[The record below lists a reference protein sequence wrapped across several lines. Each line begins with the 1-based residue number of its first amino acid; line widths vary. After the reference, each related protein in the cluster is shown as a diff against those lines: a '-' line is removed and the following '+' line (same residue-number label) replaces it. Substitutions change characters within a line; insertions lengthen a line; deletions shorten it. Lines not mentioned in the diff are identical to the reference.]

1 MWLRLRYLSVR
12 PGHLVMSLLQ
22 HDCLMFWLKYII
34 IIPQLVQFQDLNQP
48 FVGELAPMV
57 IHQWR
62 FFLDFR
68 NLRLSLISKNAMRKS
83 TNIPS
88 FRRLLGPRNPFTE
101 APRSTPQYTA
111 RGFRKHLK
119 IILPTALRIYG
130 SRRIKK
136 HEHEKSGH
144 LWSDFLGSGFSLA
157 LSQANVRNQRE
168 ILIP

>member
-1 MWLRLRYLSVR
+1 
-12 PGHLVMSLLQ
+12 
-22 HDCLMFWLKYII
+22 
-34 IIPQLVQFQDLNQP
+34 
-48 FVGELAPMV
+48 MV

-88 FRRLLGPRNPFTE
+88 FRRLLDPRNPFTE

-111 RGFRKHLK
+111 RGFGKHLK

-130 SRRIKK
+130 SRRVKK
-136 HEHEKSGH
+136 HEYKNPTILAG
-144 LWSDFLGSGFSLA
+144 FLREWIFASSFASKRARLA
-157 LSQANVRNQRE
+157 RNLNTVRLETGAKVGQ
-168 ILIP
+168 

>member
-83 TNIPS
+83 TNVPS
-88 FRRLLGPRNPFTE
+88 FRRLLDPRNPFTE
-101 APRSTPQYTA
+101 APRSTPQYIA

-136 HEHEKSGH
+136 HEYKNPAILAGFFWGSR
-144 LWSDFLGSGFSLA
+144 FLLA
-157 LSQANVRNQRE
+157 LLQANVRNQRE

>member
-12 PGHLVMSLLQ
+12 PGHLVMPLLQ

-88 FRRLLGPRNPFTE
+88 FRRLLDPRNPFTE

-136 HEHEKSGH
+136 HEYKNPAISGRI
-144 LWSDFLGSGFSLA
+144 FLGSGFSLA
-157 LSQANVRNQRE
+157 LLQANVRNQRE

>member
-68 NLRLSLISKNAMRKS
+68 NLRLGLISKNAMRKS

-88 FRRLLGPRNPFTE
+88 FRRLLDPRNPFTE
-101 APRSTPQYTA
+101 APGSTPQYTA

-136 HEHEKSGH
+136 HEYKNPTKNGRIFFGGV
-144 LWSDFLGSGFSLA
+144 DFRQLFRK
-157 LSQANVRNQRE
+157 QTCE
-168 ILIP
+168 ISAKP

>member
-1 MWLRLRYLSVR
+1 MTSPILGFELAV
-12 PGHLVMSLLQ
+12 
-22 HDCLMFWLKYII
+22 C
-34 IIPQLVQFQDLNQP
+34 
-48 FVGELAPMV
+48 GELAPMV

-88 FRRLLGPRNPFTE
+88 FRRLLDPRNPFTE

-111 RGFRKHLK
+111 RGFRKRLK
-119 IILPTALRIYG
+119 VILPTALRIYG

-136 HEHEKSGH
+136 HEYKNPTI
-144 LWSDFLGSGFSLA
+144 LVGFFGEWIFTSSFASKRAKLA
-157 LSQANVRNQRE
+157 RNLNTVRFETGAKIGQ
-168 ILIP
+168 

>member
-57 IHQWR
+57 IRQWR

-88 FRRLLGPRNPFTE
+88 FRRLLDPRNPFTE
-101 APRSTPQYTA
+101 APRSTPQYIA

-119 IILPTALRIYG
+119 IILPTALRIVKLA
-130 SRRIKK
+130 RIKSMSMK
-136 HEHEKSGH
+136 NPTKNGRIFWGVDFRQLFRKQTCEINAKS
-144 LWSDFLGSGFSLA
+144 
-157 LSQANVRNQRE
+157 
-168 ILIP
+168 